1 MNVMITLHTMKGKKM
16 MNDNEILKYL
26 LRCLKAT
33 TKEEKEKI
41 SQECWEKALDKA
53 NPM

>member
-1 MNVMITLHTMKGKKM
+1 

-26 LRCLKAT
+26 LQGLEAT

>member
-1 MNVMITLHTMKGKKM
+1 MTMPLATEGKKM

-26 LRCLKAT
+26 LQCLEAT

-41 SQECWEKALDKA
+41 WEKALDKT
-53 NPM
+53 NLM

>member
-1 MNVMITLHTMKGKKM
+1 

-26 LRCLKAT
+26 LQCLEAT

-41 SQECWEKALDKA
+41 SQECWEKVLDKTSSV
-53 NPM
+53 

>member
-1 MNVMITLHTMKGKKM
+1 

-26 LRCLKAT
+26 LQCLEAT

-41 SQECWEKALDKA
+41 GKKRLTERTLCDII
-53 NPM
+53 

>member
-1 MNVMITLHTMKGKKM
+1 

-26 LRCLKAT
+26 LQCLEAT

-41 SQECWEKALDKA
+41 SQEVWEKLLTKRTLCDII
-53 NPM
+53 

>member
-1 MNVMITLHTMKGKKM
+1 MNAMTTLHAMGKRKK

-26 LRCLKAT
+26 LQCLEAT

-41 SQECWEKALDKA
+41 FQEAGK
-53 NPM
+53 NS

>member
-1 MNVMITLHTMKGKKM
+1 M
-16 MNDNEILKYL
+16 MNGSEIL
-26 LRCLKAT
+26 

-41 SQECWEKALDKA
+41 SQECWEKALDKM

>member
-1 MNVMITLHTMKGKKM
+1 MTMPLATKERKK

-26 LRCLKAT
+26 LQCLEAT

-41 SQECWEKALDKA
+41 SQECWEKALDKTS
-53 NPM
+53 PV